1 MSKVC
6 VACGDAPLETQKPL
20 GEAEDCQKCG
30 GQGTV
35 QGSTPEVEQPQAAPA
50 EVSAPEA
57 APVEAAQVEEA
68 PAEMPAAEKPA
79 GEQPAV

>member
-6 VACGDAPLETQKPL
+6 VACGDAPLETQKPP

-35 QGSTPEVEQPQAAPA
+35 QESTPVEQPQAAPA
-50 EVSAPEA
+50 
-57 APVEAAQVEEA
+57 EEA
-68 PAEMPAAEKPA
+68 PAEMPAAEEPA
-79 GEQPAV
+79 GDQPTV